1 MRPAILVLEDGRIFR
16 GSSFGK
22 EGEAYGPVRVCTAMS
37 GYQET
42 LTDPD
47 FAGSL
52 LCFTTPHIGNT
63 GWNDDDS
70 HSERIQ
76 AEALIIREKA
86 PRPSN
91 FRSTRSLDD
100 VLAHDGILA
109 VEGIDTRALMRHLSE
124 HGPLWGALST
134 TSTDCHVLQANLLAR
149 KNA

>member
-1 MRPAILVLEDGRIFR
+1 MRPAILVLEDGRTFR

-37 GYQET
+37 GYQEA

-47 FAGSL
+47 LAGTL

-70 HSERIQ
+70 RSDQIQ
-76 AEALIIREKA
+76 AAALIIREKA

-100 VLAHDGILA
+100 ALVADGTPA
-109 VEGIDTRALMRHLSE
+109 VEGIDTRALMRHLRE

-134 TSTDCHVLQANLLAR
+134 TRTDIHALQADLLAR
-149 KNA
+149 KDA